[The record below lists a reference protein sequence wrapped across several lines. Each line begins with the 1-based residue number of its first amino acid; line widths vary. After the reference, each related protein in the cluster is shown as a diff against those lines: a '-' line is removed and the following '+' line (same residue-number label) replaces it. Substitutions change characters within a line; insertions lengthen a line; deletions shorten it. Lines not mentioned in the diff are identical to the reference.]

1 MYNNLIWN
9 FMKKQFTVLSI
20 LLIPAIFSCGQAKNV
35 KEVNPTTTSLS
46 DTVTINIP
54 LEKPDYIWDGVTIE
68 RSESE
73 WKKQLTAMQF
83 FVARQAGTER
93 AFSNAYHDNHEDGIY
108 YCVGCGMPLFDAKTK
123 FDSGTGW
130 PSFYDP
136 IQVKNVAYD
145 IDYEIGYERK
155 EIHCARCES
164 HLGHVF
170 DDATDQP
177 TGLRYCINSASLIF
191 KKR

>member
-1 MYNNLIWN
+1 MKKLIWN
-9 FMKKQFTVLSI
+9 IMKKQLILLSV
-20 LLIPAIFSCGQAKNV
+20 LLIPAIFGCGQAN
-35 KEVNPTTTSLS
+35 TTSNTTSANHTL
-46 DTVTINIP
+46 DTITANIP
-54 LEKPDYIWDGVTIE
+54 LENADYIWDGVKVE
-68 RSESE
+68 RSEAE
-73 WKKQLTAMQF
+73 WKKQLTTMQYY
-83 FVARQAGTER
+83 VARQAGTER
-93 AFSNAYHDNHEDGIY
+93 AFNNAFHDNHEGGIY
-108 YCVGCGMPLFDAKTK
+108 YCVGCGMPLFDSKTK

-130 PSFYDP
+130 PSYYDP

-155 EIHCARCES
+155 EIHCARCGS

-170 DDATDQP
+170 NDATDQP

>member
-1 MYNNLIWN
+1 
-9 FMKKQFTVLSI
+9 MKKQLLVLSVI
-20 LLIPAIFSCGQAKNV
+20 LIPAIISCGQAKNA
-35 KEVNPTTTSLS
+35 KEVSSTETAAG
-46 DTVTINIP
+46 DTVTVNIT
-54 LEKPDYIWDGVTIE
+54 LEKPDYIWDGVKVEKT
-68 RSESE
+68 ESE
-73 WKKQLTAMQF
+73 WKEQLTAMQF

-93 AFSNAYHDNHEDGIY
+93 AFSNPLNDNHDDGIF
-108 YCVGCGMPLFDAKTK
+108 YCVGCGIPLFDAKTK

-155 EIHCARCES
+155 EIHCARCET

-177 TGLRYCINSASLIF
+177 TGLRYCINGASLIF